1 MLTPGTMQLENGY
14 ARNSSKLY
22 LFNICNNADLTQ
34 IIDSHYVFSVF
45 SPELRPIN
53 SSFAKERFQKWSI
66 PSHAALVCWRFLV
79 LFFMVCVGVGLLKA
93 VFLAQLILS
102 VNTHFIWGHMKSI
115 EIIKLYLFKQ
125 SP

>member
-1 MLTPGTMQLENGY
+1 MQLENGY

-53 SSFAKERFQKWSI
+53 SSFAKERFQK
-66 PSHAALVCWRFLV
+66 
-79 LFFMVCVGVGLLKA
+79 
-93 VFLAQLILS
+93 
-102 VNTHFIWGHMKSI
+102 
-115 EIIKLYLFKQ
+115 
-125 SP
+125 